1 MYGHDRFLLS
11 LIHSIHSGKTQRS
24 LPKGNIFPPSFDVT
38 MNPKH
43 WANEGTVLKL
53 IDSILIPYI
62 AAERERLGDPN
73 QRALLIFDVFRAH
86 LTDSVVQKLLEH
98 NIHYVLVPPNLTNL
112 YQPLDV
118 SVNRAAKSTIHK
130 LYSAYYREEVT
141 KQLEAGKQPHDV
153 QVDLR
158 ISTLK
163 PLHAKWIVKV
173 YDRFQTQKGK
183 DIIVNGFRR
192 AGILEAINYTEFPEQ
207 DPFKD
212 L

>member
-1 MYGHDRFLLS
+1 M
-11 LIHSIHSGKTQRS
+11 
-24 LPKGNIFPPSFDVT
+24 
-38 MNPKH
+38 
-43 WANEGTVLKL
+43 
-53 IDSILIPYI
+53 
-62 AAERERLGDPN
+62 
-73 QRALLIFDVFRAH
+73 
-86 LTDSVVQKLLEH
+86 TDLVVQKLMQS
-98 NIHYVLVPPNLTNL
+98 NIGFVMVPPNLTNL

-130 LYSAYYREEVT
+130 LYSTYYQEEVT
-141 KQLEAGKQPHDV
+141 KQFEAGKEPHDV

-183 DIIVNGFRR
+183 DIIMNGFRR
-192 AGILEAINYTEFPEQ
+192 AGILEAMNYTQFTEQ